1 MKKPFAFWLMFGL
14 AVLIAVYAA
23 VRVSV
28 VLMGQGGRLPS
39 VRKISVYSSS
49 GEVAAV
55 AARLN
60 IAPGTRRIDLDDT
73 LARITADP
81 DVAKAAVRRM
91 PNGDVKIRA
100 GMRVVVAAW
109 TDGEKY
115 YPLDSE
121 GEPINRPLD
130 SRPANTMVFS
140 GKVPPDVSEIS
151 AAMKRAPGLF
161 YRADRLEFIEN
172 RRWDVF
178 LLNGIRV
185 MLPEENF
192 AAAVQKIE
200 KMNKQNMI
208 LDRQIR
214 LLDMR
219 DVARPMVKL
228 SK

>member
-1 MKKPFAFWLMFGL
+1 MRKPFLFWLMFGF
-14 AVLIAVYAA
+14 AVLVAIYIAARA
-23 VRVSV
+23 SI
-28 VLMGQGGRLPS
+28 VLMGQGGRLSS
-39 VRKISVYSSS
+39 VRKISVYSSN
-49 GEVAAV
+49 GEVAAI

-60 IAPGTRRIDLDDT
+60 IPPGTRRVDLDDT

-91 PNGDVKIRA
+91 PNGDVRIRA
-100 GMRVVVAAW
+100 KMRVIVAAW

-115 YPLDSE
+115 YPLDAE
-121 GEPINRPLD
+121 GAPINRPLD
-130 SRPANTMVFS
+130 ARPANTLVFS
-140 GKVPPDVSEIS
+140 GKVPSDISGIS
-151 AAMKRAPGLF
+151 AALKRAPGLF

-172 RRWDVF
+172 RRWDIF

-192 AAAVQKIE
+192 EAAIQKIE

-208 LDRQIR
+208 LDRMIS